1 MTERF
6 RPFALFALV
15 AAVLVAALPAA
26 AQDTGSADFSRFVAL
41 GDSLGAGFVSG
52 GLVRGAQED
61 SVPALV
67 ARQATGMQI
76 SQPLVSEPGLPA
88 LLRLTSLSPL
98 QIVRLPGSG
107 SPAATPPFQNL
118 SVPGYRVGDAIRD
131 RDRGPADLASFILF
145 NPAGPTTQ
153 LEHAL
158 AQMPTFAL
166 VWLGNNDVLA
176 AATSGIVVD
185 GVTLTPVAQFE
196 ADYTTI
202 VGALEGVGAD
212 LALATLPDVTSI
224 PFVTTVPPVLVNPA
238 TQQPV
243 LGPDGNPIPLLGVGG
258 VPLSPGD
265 RVLLP
270 ATAKLAMGIGVPA
283 FAGGTG
289 VGLENGDYLTA
300 AEVNA
305 IQNRVNAFN
314 AIIRETATQTGS
326 ALADIN
332 ALLRT
337 VATDGYNVGGITFT
351 EDFVTGGTFSLD
363 GVHPQPL
370 GYAVAANTF
379 LEAINGTYD
388 ADIPLV
394 DLFPFL
400 FGSDAS
406 AIPSIPGAL
415 VSEIVYTEGA
425 RDQLLEVLRVWKPSQ
440 APDGPGKGEGKPK
453 PSRDDIRV
461 PFRPGG

>member
-1 MTERF
+1 MKNRLRRF
-6 RPFALFALV
+6 TLFAL
-15 AAVLVAALPAA
+15 AAVVLVAGLPAS

-76 SQPLVSEPGLPA
+76 AQPLVSEPGLPA
-88 LLRLTSLSPL
+88 LMRLVSLSPL
-98 QIVRLPGSG
+98 TITQLPGRG
-107 SPAATPPFQNL
+107 QPVVAPPYQNL

-131 RDRGPADLASFILF
+131 RDRGPTDLASFILL
-145 NPAGPTTQ
+145 NPDGPTTQ

-158 AQMPTFAL
+158 AQQPTFAI

-176 AATSGIVVD
+176 AATSGIVID

-196 ADYTTI
+196 SDYTTI
-202 VGALEGVGAD
+202 VGALKNAGAD

-224 PFVTTVPPVLVNPA
+224 PFVTTVPPVVVNPA

-243 LGPDGNPIPLLGVGG
+243 LGPDGNPIPLIGQNG
-258 VPLSPGD
+258 PLSLGD
-265 RVLLP
+265 RVLLT
-270 ATAKLAMGIGVPA
+270 ATAKLAMGIGIPA
-283 FAGGTG
+283 ALGGTNLP
-289 VGLENGDYLTA
+289 LENGDYLTA
-300 AEVNA
+300 AEVNT

-314 AIIRETATQTGS
+314 AIIRETANQTGS

-337 VATDGYNVGGITFT
+337 VATNGYNIGGITFT
-351 EDFVTGGTFSLD
+351 EDYITGGTFSLD

-370 GYAVAANTF
+370 GYAVAANVF
-379 LEAINGTYD
+379 IDAINDTYD
-388 ADIPLV
+388 GDIEPV
-394 DLFPFL
+394 DLYPFL

-406 AIPSIPGAL
+406 AIPSIPGA
-415 VSEIVYTEGA
+415 VRSEIVFTEEAGG
-425 RDQLLEVLRVWKPSQ
+425 QLLDVLRVWKPSVPT
-440 APDGPGKGEGKPK
+440 ADDPGKADKPK
-453 PSRDDIRV
+453 PSRAGRT
-461 PFRPGG
+461 PRRPGG

>member
-1 MTERF
+1 MTTRI
-6 RPFALFALV
+6 RTFALFALA
-15 AAVLVAALPAA
+15 AAVLVAGLPAA

-61 SVPALV
+61 SVPALI

-76 SQPLVSEPGLPA
+76 SQPLVSEPGLPP
-88 LLRLTSLSPL
+88 LMRLVSLSPL
-98 QIVRLPGSG
+98 QIVTLPGRG
-107 SPAATPPFQNL
+107 NPVVAPPYQNL

-131 RDRGPADLASFILF
+131 RDRGPTDLASFILA
-145 NPAGPTTQ
+145 NEVVTTQ
-153 LEHAL
+153 LEWAL
-158 AQMPTFAL
+158 LQQPTFAM

-176 AATSGIVVD
+176 AATSGIVID

-196 ADYTTI
+196 ADYMTI
-202 VGALEGVGAD
+202 VGALKGVGAD
-212 LALATLPDVTSI
+212 LVLANLPDVTSI
-224 PFVTTVPPVLVNPA
+224 PFVTTIPPVLVNPA

-243 LGPDGNPIPLLGVGG
+243 LGPGGNPIPLLGVNE

-265 RVLLP
+265 RVLL
-270 ATAKLAMGIGVPA
+270 TASTRLSMGIGIPA

-289 VGLENGDYLTA
+289 VGLENEDYLTV

-305 IQNRVNAFN
+305 IQNRVNAYN

-337 VATDGYNVGGITFT
+337 VATDGYNIGGITFT

-379 LEAINGTYD
+379 IDAINDTYD

-415 VSEIVYTEGA
+415 VGEIVYTQEA
-425 RDQLLEVLRVWKPSQ
+425 RDQLLEVLRVWKPSTP
-440 APDGPGKGEGKPK
+440 ADDRPGKGEGKPT
-453 PSRDDIRV
+453 PSREGIRV